1 MAGDENGDRLGND
14 ASSDVNPGVYGD
26 VTGTMKMV
34 FFAVLHANVV
44 FFSGDGDKL
53 DSRNVN
59 SQTVEHLTVTVE

>member
-34 FFAVLHANVV
+34 FFAVLPMLY
-44 FFSGDGDKL
+44 S
-53 DSRNVN
+53 S
-59 SQTVEHLTVTVE
+59 VEMVTN